1 MTRCI
6 VLDAGGALN
15 GHQARQSEVAK
26 KPDEVRKTTENS
38 KTATTKIPADQD
50 HCGELIMYSGKA
62 EGSAFDQVG
71 AGGSK

>member
-1 MTRCI
+1 M
-6 VLDAGGALN
+6 
-15 GHQARQSEVAK
+15 
-26 KPDEVRKTTENS
+26 PDEVRKTTENS